1 MSPSSGGRL
10 RFKAVVCWVAGGE
23 GVGMGQQ
30 ADGQGWLYSVV
41 NPLPRAHFS
50 EAWSFCCLYASEGLE
65 ICGNFSN
72 GACAALRN
80 EAASG
85 WFVVRHHTSFAVART
100 VVVAVR
106 AGRTVCPPG
115 PSGTSVISRVPM
127 SSLSCTF
134 RRLFA
139 LMKTWTAV
147 PRGHCRLDSVLQEQF
162 FPRRYFQ

>member
-1 MSPSSGGRL
+1 M
-10 RFKAVVCWVAGGE
+10 
-23 GVGMGQQ
+23 
-30 ADGQGWLYSVV
+30 
-41 NPLPRAHFS
+41 PL
-50 EAWSFCCLYASEGLE
+50 CLQLDLSEGLE

-100 VVVAVR
+100 VVVAVCTGR
-106 AGRTVCPPG
+106 AVCPPG
-115 PSGTSVISRVPM
+115 PSGASVISRVPM

-162 FPRRYFQ
+162 FPSLFPVNLSVPLFQTSAPVETRAANNALPAPFA